1 MTDYSTDKMLWLTDF
16 KDNNVKN
23 VKKITQ
29 DVLSLFQV
37 PPLGTTADDTEKQR

>member
-1 MTDYSTDKMLWLTDF
+1 MLWLTDF

-37 PPLGTTADDTEKQR
+37 PPLSTETTTKSSQETEQQR